1 MDLKREVDMEIYT
14 GLKKSMLQ
22 RKSDTSSAMTTDLE
36 FGTV

>member
-22 RKSDTSSAMTTDLE
+22 RK
-36 FGTV
+36 TVTLAVP